1 MKKGSPHAA
10 LLLAFVLIKGP
21 RHSYKKGHILD
32 TSVIMNCSECRTIYW
47 LIPDVRETKIEIA
60 QIINQVKVLGTA
72 FDGFGRFR
80 I

>member
-1 MKKGSPHAA
+1 MGTNAAIHLRLRRLPAMKKGSPHAA

-47 LIPDVRETKIEIA
+47 LIPDVRETDIEIA
-60 QIINQVKVLGTA
+60 QIIN
-72 FDGFGRFR
+72 
-80 I
+80 